1 MGNSDNGTHYQA
13 DVYYLGWD
21 SKLNHSYT
29 YDAYIFIDEP
39 VFTAPDKFHLDK
51 KAKFEGHKQYA
62 KWRSKA
68 QISMGSEQGR
78 RKDFHR
84 H

>member
-1 MGNSDNGTHYQA
+1 MYVRRMGNSDNGTHYQA

-51 KAKFEGHKQYA
+51 KAKFEVTHNPPNGAVRLKYL
-62 KWRSKA
+62 
-68 QISMGSEQGR
+68 
-78 RKDFHR
+78 
-84 H
+84 